1 MLRNYF
7 FYCFETGMRVR
18 SAICTAVYRK
28 SLVLSA
34 AARQKK
40 TTGEITNLMSIDAQ
54 RLQELTQYI
63 NSLWYSVF
71 QITVSCFLLWKQI
84 GVSTFAGVA
93 VIILMLPVTASI
105 SKLMRRLQL
114 KLMKVKDETHQ
125 DLS

>member
-1 MLRNYF
+1 M
-7 FYCFETGMRVR
+7 
-18 SAICTAVYRK
+18 
-28 SLVLSA
+28 A

-114 KLMKVKDETHQ
+114 KLMKVKDERIKICHEV
-125 DLS
+125 LSGMKVIQAAS